1 MPVEEARL
9 ILVYGLITI
18 GCLISFVAGIWLL
31 ITAFRVSVGWGL
43 LIFFLGW
50 TWIPIIVFA
59 VKYWEKAKRPI
70 IIYGAGFAVA
80 VLATAV
86 GTLVLGLELGSVMED
101 SGDVIAMPSADV
113 EADRPVLPPPRPT
126 ALPTHPSWEAIV
138 NEVDRDKDD
147 TSWEELVPSP
157 TPATG
162 RPDQLTWAQLNSF
175 AGRTVIIEIK
185 RGVPFTATLEG
196 AKGDRVRVRH
206 VIGGGEA
213 SYWIERE
220 KITSIRLAH

>member
-1 MPVEEARL
+1 MIL
-9 ILVYGLITI
+9 IYGLIAI
-18 GCLISFVAGIWLL
+18 GCFISLVAGIWLL

-59 VKYWEKAKRPI
+59 VKYWDKAKRPI

-101 SGDVIAMPSADV
+101 SGEFVAMP
-113 EADRPVLPPPRPT
+113 ETEIEPDRPVLPPPRPT

-138 NEVDRDKDD
+138 TEVDRGQED
-147 TSWEELVPSP
+147 TSWEEFVPSP

-162 RPDQLTWAQLNSF
+162 PPDQLSWAELNSF
-175 AGRTVIIEIK
+175 AGRTVIIALK
-185 RGVPFTATLEG
+185 RGVPITATLEG
-196 AKGDRVRVRH
+196 TKGDRIRVRH

-220 KITSIRLAH
+220 KITGIRLAH